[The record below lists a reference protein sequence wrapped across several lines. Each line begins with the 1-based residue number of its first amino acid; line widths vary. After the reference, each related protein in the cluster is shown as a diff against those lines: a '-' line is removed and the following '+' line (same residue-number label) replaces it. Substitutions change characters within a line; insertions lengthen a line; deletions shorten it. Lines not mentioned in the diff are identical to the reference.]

1 MFFRPAKLNNTK
13 KSLYIV
19 GTNGLGVRYGGWDG
33 LLENLTSRLSGDYD
47 IYVYTV
53 KSQFKL
59 SSLSYN
65 NSNIILVPMN
75 ANGFQSIFYDF
86 LTMLHAVMKSAD
98 L

>member
-53 KSQFKL
+53 KS
-59 SSLSYN
+59 
-65 NSNIILVPMN
+65 
-75 ANGFQSIFYDF
+75 
-86 LTMLHAVMKSAD
+86 
-98 L
+98 